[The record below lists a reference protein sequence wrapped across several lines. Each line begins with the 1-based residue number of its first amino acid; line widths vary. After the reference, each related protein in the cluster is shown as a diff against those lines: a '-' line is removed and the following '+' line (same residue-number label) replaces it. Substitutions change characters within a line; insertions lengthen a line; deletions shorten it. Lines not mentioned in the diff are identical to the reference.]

1 MFRWGLVAA
10 LIRSR
15 PRVRV
20 ADSLLLLLLSVVV
33 ACSSATGMPGVG
45 SGMGSSP
52 PSGSAAAS
60 LTASPSPGLLLPDL
74 RVGPPRELHV
84 TRDPRT
90 GDRQIRFSTAVSN
103 LGEGPLEL
111 SGVHDPIERRTIASQ
126 RIRRIDESTDARVA
140 GVFVFHPAHDHWHF
154 EDFTSFELWTH
165 GSDGE
170 LTRLVA
176 TTGKMSF
183 CVWDSDPMADPP
195 PEAPSR
201 RAYERC
207 PQDIQGLSIGWMDV
221 YSARTPGQ
229 HLTIEGV
236 PDGRYAI
243 RSTVDPVNRLIES
256 DEENNDAVAYVRLS
270 GSQIQRVPRPGA

>member
-1 MFRWGLVAA
+1 MLRSDPVAA
-10 LIRSR
+10 ALRSR
-15 PRVRV
+15 PRV
-20 ADSLLLLLLSVVV
+20 AGSLLALALV
-33 ACSSATGMPGVG
+33 ALACTSATGMPGVG
-45 SGMGSSP
+45 SGMGSPPSS

-60 LTASPSPGLLLPDL
+60 PTPSPSPGLLLPDL
-74 RVGPPRELHV
+74 RVGPPRELHI

-90 GDRQIRFSTAVSN
+90 GDRQIRFSTAVTN

-111 SGVHDPIERRTIASQ
+111 SGEHDPIERRTVASQ
-126 RIRRIDESTDARVA
+126 RIRRFDGGTDARVA

-165 GSDGE
+165 DGDGE

-236 PDGRYAI
+236 PDGAYAI
-243 RSTVDPVNRLIES
+243 RSTVDPVDRLIES
-256 DEENNDAVAYVRLS
+256 DEGNNDAIVYVRLS
-270 GSQIQRVPRPGA
+270 GSQIQRVSRPGR